1 MQLSVCSKP
10 TGKNCVT
17 LTNSHYVGGCANGA
31 AVLDPAFVGD
41 YLRVDDQ
48 RDGAGPHFMLR
59 YAVGS
64 PYGLD
69 LSIPG
74 PRLSTAIIGRIAP
87 ATGLRTADCGPP
99 PLNSASVSKKGVTTI
114 ECGLGCR
121 AVLIAKDKRIEA
133 RLVRRLPRRR
143 ARAARPGERPLP
155 LRDPILLRL
164 PSWFSADINH
174 DRVRMSVKIDGEQ
187 VARRTRL
194 PG

>member
-1 MQLSVCSKP
+1 MSACSKP
-10 TGKNCVT
+10 TGENCVT
-17 LTNSHYVGGCANGA
+17 LTNPHYVGGCANTG

-41 YLRVDDQ
+41 YLRVDDR

-69 LSIPG
+69 LSTPG
-74 PRLSTAIIGRIAP
+74 PRLSIAIVGRIAP
-87 ATGLRTADCGPP
+87 ATGPRTAHCGPP
-99 PLNSASVSKKGVTTI
+99 PLNSASISKEGIATV

-121 AVLIAKDKRIEA
+121 AVLLAKDRRGKA

-143 ARAARPGERPLP
+143 ARAVRLGERPLP

-164 PSWFSADINH
+164 PGWFSAGI
-174 DRVRMSVKIDGEQ
+174 DRERIRMIVKIDGKLA
-187 VARRTRL
+187 ARRTVVL
-194 PG
+194 PT